1 MHRSYILIDT
11 LVMIHHCN
19 KILNNITISL
29 QDHILINLIYKNY
42 LNVYHMIMGYRVQKR
57 KGNFPE

>member
-11 LVMIHHCN
+11 LVIIHHCH

-42 LNVYHMIMGYRVQKR
+42 LNVYHDYRVQKR